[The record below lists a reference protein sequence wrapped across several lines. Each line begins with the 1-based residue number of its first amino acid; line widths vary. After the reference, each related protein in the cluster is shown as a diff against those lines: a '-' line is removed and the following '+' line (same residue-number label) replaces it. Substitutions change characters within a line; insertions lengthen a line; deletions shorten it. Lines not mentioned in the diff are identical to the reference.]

1 MKCETSRHRPAFHT
15 ASRHALPARL
25 TALRRPLAA
34 FAGGLALLAAAA
46 CGSASTGT
54 SAGGAGAGDRPKVL
68 AAFYPL
74 EWVTSRVGGDDV
86 EVGTLTSPGVEPH
99 DLELTPR
106 QIAEIERADLV
117 VYLKGVQPAVDEA
130 VAEHAA
136 DRSFDVAAAV
146 TTLPAAGVDPHGEEE
161 HGEEHGDEH
170 GHEDG
175 HAHGEIDYDP
185 HLWLDPSRFATVA
198 TKLGD
203 RLAEAAAAHADAFR
217 SRAAATAQELTA
229 LDKEL
234 SDGLAECARRTVVTS
249 HAAFGYLAD
258 RYKLQQ
264 VGISGIDPESE
275 PSPARLAEVA
285 KVAKQ
290 EKVTTIFT
298 EELVSPK
305 VAEVLAKEVGA
316 TTAVLNPIESR
327 PATGDYLSA
336 TRENLARLRTALDC
350 T

>member
-1 MKCETSRHRPAFHT
+1 MKCETSRHRPAFH
-15 ASRHALPARL
+15 AAVRRARRACPGPARR
-25 TALRRPLAA
+25 AIAA
-34 FAGGLALLAAAA
+34 FAGGLTLLTAAA
-46 CGSASTGT
+46 CGSATTGAAT
-54 SAGGAGAGDRPKVL
+54 TGSGSGERPRVL

-74 EWVTSRVGGDDV
+74 EWLSQKVAGPDA

-106 QIAEIERADLV
+106 QIAEIERADLI

-130 VAEHAA
+130 VAEHAP
-136 DRSFDVAAAV
+136 DRSFDVATAV
-146 TTLPAAGVDPHGEEE
+146 ATLPAAGADPHE
-161 HGEEHGDEH
+161 
-170 GHEDG
+170 EDG
-175 HAHGEIDYDP
+175 HEEEGHTEPDYDP

-198 TKLGD
+198 TRLGD
-203 RLAEAAAAHADAFR
+203 RLAETGGAHAAAFR
-217 SRAAATAQELTA
+217 ERAAATARELTT
-229 LDKEL
+229 LDQEMK
-234 SDGLAECARRTVVTS
+234 DGLSNCTHRTLVTA

-258 RYKLQQ
+258 RYRLKQ

-285 KVAKQ
+285 KVAKA

-298 EELVSPK
+298 EDLVNPK

-336 TRENLARLRTALDC
+336 ARENLAHLRTALGC
-350 T
+350 S

>member
-1 MKCETSRHRPAFHT
+1 MSVRSP
-15 ASRHALPARL
+15 
-25 TALRRPLAA
+25 RRPLAA
-34 FAGGLALLAAAA
+34 LAGGLALLAAAA
-46 CGSASTGT
+46 CGSASTGASGGSFA
-54 SAGGAGAGDRPKVL
+54 SAPGDRPRVL

-74 EWVTSRVGGDDV
+74 EWVSRRVGGADV
-86 EVGTLTSPGVEPH
+86 ELATLTSPGVEPH

-106 QIAEIERADLV
+106 QIADIEQADLI

-146 TTLPAAGVDPHGEEE
+146 TTLPATGADPHGEEE
-161 HGEEHGDEH
+161 GHEGEEA
-170 GHEDG
+170 HEEVG
-175 HAHGEIDYDP
+175 YDP

-198 TKLGD
+198 TKLGE
-203 RLAEAAAAHADAFR
+203 RLAQADAPHAAGFR
-217 SRAAATAQELTA
+217 SRAAAAAAELNA
-229 LDKEL
+229 VDKEL
-234 SDGLAECARRTVVTS
+234 SDGLRTCASRTIVTS

-258 RYKLQQ
+258 RYRLKQ

-298 EELVSPK
+298 EELVNPK
-305 VAEVLAKEVGA
+305 VAEVLATEVGA
-316 TTAVLNPIESR
+316 KTAVLNPIESR

-336 TRENLARLRTALDC
+336 TRDNLAHLRTALGC